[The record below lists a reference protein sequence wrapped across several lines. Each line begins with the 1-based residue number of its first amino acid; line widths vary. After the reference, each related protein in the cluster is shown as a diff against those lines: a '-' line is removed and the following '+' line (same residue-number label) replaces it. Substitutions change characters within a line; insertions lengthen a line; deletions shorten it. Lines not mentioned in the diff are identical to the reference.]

1 MIACFALFRPQIMKD
16 FPEDLRGEISLQ
28 LNREILSL
36 PVFEAA
42 TQGCLRSVA
51 LQTNRVFF
59 GPGEVLIHKGDAIRN
74 IYYVC
79 SGSLEVLKDEQ
90 VVAILGT
97 SILRSGTTDSEILP
111 ITMQRYQNFLSF
123 NPVVAIPFC

>member
-1 MIACFALFRPQIMKD
+1 MKD

-51 LQTNRVFF
+51 LQTSRVFF

-90 VVAILGT
+90 VVAILGKQVPRWGT
-97 SILRSGTTDSEILP
+97 AYAENNIPPSAKNPELSEFSFLKLRVGQT
-111 ITMQRYQNFLSF
+111 
-123 NPVVAIPFC
+123 